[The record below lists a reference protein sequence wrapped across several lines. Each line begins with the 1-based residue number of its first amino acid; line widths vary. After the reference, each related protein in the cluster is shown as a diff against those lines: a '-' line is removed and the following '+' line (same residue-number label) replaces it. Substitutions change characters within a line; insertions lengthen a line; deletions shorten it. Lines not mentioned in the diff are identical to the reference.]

1 MMSTAPEYAR
11 YALIAHIVHLV
22 NRDYNAMCKDYY
34 ELEFMDRS
42 VDTSPIAPALA
53 AFFDNVLD
61 QSVSQLNFKTI
72 VDGLGEVLFQFP
84 FR

>member
-1 MMSTAPEYAR
+1 MMSNAPEYAR
-11 YALIAHIVHLV
+11 YALIAHVVHLV
-22 NRDYNAMCKDYY
+22 NRDYDAMCMDYY
-34 ELEFMDRS
+34 DLEFMDKS

-61 QSVSQLNFKTI
+61 KSVSQLNFKAI
-72 VDGLGEVLFQFP
+72 VDGLGEVLFEFP